1 MGSHFILK
9 KEESSKDSMA
19 VSLCSINDDLNKDI
33 RSFRFNRSTKA
44 RAMILKIDQNTKEPK
59 ADGELMED
67 VTLDDLKDELPE
79 HQPRF
84 VLYTFP
90 YTHADE
96 RISYPLCLI
105 FSSPRES
112 KTELMV
118 MYAGSKLELEK
129 RAEVHK
135 VYEVCDLDD
144 LSLDLIKEKLAKR
157 EKREK
162 NSSNHKG
169 FSCGEPKYKLPS
181 TKLDLILRQ
190 ICFLRLRLLCGAE
203 VFGLWN

>member
-1 MGSHFILK
+1 
-9 KEESSKDSMA
+9 MA
-19 VSLCSINDDLNKDI
+19 VSVCSIDEDMNKEM
-33 RSFRFNRSTKA
+33 RSFRFSRSTKPTA
-44 RAMILKIDQNTKEPK
+44 IILKIDQNTKELK
-59 ADGELMED
+59 IDGELMED
-67 VTLDDLKDELPE
+67 VTLDNLRDELPE

-90 YTHADE
+90 YTHGDS

-135 VYEVCDLDD
+135 VYELCDLDD
-144 LSLDLIKEKLAKR
+144 LCLDWLKEKLAK
-157 EKREK
+157 
-162 NSSNHKG
+162 
-169 FSCGEPKYKLPS
+169 
-181 TKLDLILRQ
+181 
-190 ICFLRLRLLCGAE
+190 
-203 VFGLWN
+203 

>member
-1 MGSHFILK
+1 LK
-9 KEESSKDSMA
+9 KEESSKDNMA

-44 RAMILKIDQNTKEPK
+44 RAMILKIDQNTKELK

-144 LSLDLIKEKLAKR
+144 LSLDLIKEKLAK
-157 EKREK
+157 
-162 NSSNHKG
+162 
-169 FSCGEPKYKLPS
+169 
-181 TKLDLILRQ
+181 
-190 ICFLRLRLLCGAE
+190 
-203 VFGLWN
+203 

>member
-1 MGSHFILK
+1 
-9 KEESSKDSMA
+9 MA
-19 VSLCSINDDLNKDI
+19 VSVCSINDDLNKEI
-33 RSFRFNRSTKA
+33 RSFRFNRSTKP
-44 RAMILKIDQNTKEPK
+44 RAMILKIDPNTKELK

-90 YTHADE
+90 HTHVDS

-129 RAEVHK
+129 RAEVYRT
-135 VYEVCDLDD
+135 YELCDLDD
-144 LSLDLIKEKLAKR
+144 LCDELLKEKLSK
-157 EKREK
+157 
-162 NSSNHKG
+162 
-169 FSCGEPKYKLPS
+169 
-181 TKLDLILRQ
+181 
-190 ICFLRLRLLCGAE
+190 
-203 VFGLWN
+203 

>member
-1 MGSHFILK
+1 MLFFQIVTICPLSLPSRSSRYPRPTPNKHSFK
-9 KEESSKDSMA
+9 K
-19 VSLCSINDDLNKDI
+19 LP
-33 RSFRFNRSTKA
+33 FF
-44 RAMILKIDQNTKEPK
+44 K

-144 LSLDLIKEKLAKR
+144 LSIELIKEKLAK
-157 EKREK
+157 
-162 NSSNHKG
+162 
-169 FSCGEPKYKLPS
+169 
-181 TKLDLILRQ
+181 
-190 ICFLRLRLLCGAE
+190 
-203 VFGLWN
+203 

>member
-1 MGSHFILK
+1 ML
-9 KEESSKDSMA
+9 
-19 VSLCSINDDLNKDI
+19 KDI
-33 RSFRFNRSTKA
+33 TNFKLEPTQKKYIFKKTSFSF
-44 RAMILKIDQNTKEPK
+44 K

-144 LSLDLIKEKLAKR
+144 LSLDLIKEKLAK
-157 EKREK
+157 
-162 NSSNHKG
+162 
-169 FSCGEPKYKLPS
+169 
-181 TKLDLILRQ
+181 
-190 ICFLRLRLLCGAE
+190 
-203 VFGLWN
+203 

>member
-1 MGSHFILK
+1 MQFALSVCHPEALDIHGLLQINIVLK
-9 KEESSKDSMA
+9 NF
-19 VSLCSINDDLNKDI
+19 L
-33 RSFRFNRSTKA
+33 FF
-44 RAMILKIDQNTKEPK
+44 K

-144 LSLDLIKEKLAKR
+144 LSLDLIKEKLAK
-157 EKREK
+157 
-162 NSSNHKG
+162 
-169 FSCGEPKYKLPS
+169 
-181 TKLDLILRQ
+181 
-190 ICFLRLRLLCGAE
+190 
-203 VFGLWN
+203 

>member
-1 MGSHFILK
+1 
-9 KEESSKDSMA
+9 MA
-19 VSLCSINDDLNKDI
+19 VSVCSIDEDMNKEL
-33 RSFRFNRSTKA
+33 RSFRFSRSTKP
-44 RAMILKIDQNTKEPK
+44 RAIILKIDQNTKELK
-59 ADGELMED
+59 MDGELMED
-67 VTLDDLKDELPE
+67 VTLDDLRDELPE

-90 YTHADE
+90 YTHGDS

-135 VYEVCDLDD
+135 VYELCDLDD
-144 LSLDLIKEKLAKR
+144 LCLDWLKEKLAK
-157 EKREK
+157 
-162 NSSNHKG
+162 
-169 FSCGEPKYKLPS
+169 
-181 TKLDLILRQ
+181 
-190 ICFLRLRLLCGAE
+190 
-203 VFGLWN
+203 